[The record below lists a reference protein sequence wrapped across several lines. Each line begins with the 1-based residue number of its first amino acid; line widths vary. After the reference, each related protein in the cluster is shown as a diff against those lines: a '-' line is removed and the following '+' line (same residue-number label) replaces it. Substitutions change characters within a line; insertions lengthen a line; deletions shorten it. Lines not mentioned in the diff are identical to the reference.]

1 MKETILNYTRGEI
14 TYKVCVFPGVFT
26 KLVRSKIKFEHLEYY
41 EAILS
46 VLQDIIKS
54 LTCVDNFTFEY
65 IDNKGYKHTIS
76 GNNDNKTNQQI
87 KNSNNNKNQK
97 RNGKNRK
104 KH

>member
-1 MKETILNYTRGEI
+1 MKETTLKYKRGEI
-14 TYKVCVFPGVFT
+14 TYTACIFPGVFT

-41 EAILS
+41 EAIRL

-76 GNNDNKTNQQI
+76 GNNDNKTNQITITSI
-87 KNSNNNKNQK
+87 K
-97 RNGKNRK
+97 
-104 KH
+104 